1 MDFQVGSLSIY
12 SIFQALPCFH
22 PILFTCGTSCLY
34 AEQIALK
41 ILQFQVLFN
50 VLFLLRKPSWVCS
63 LHDRLIIRRKGVEA
77 RNSNFIWK
85 VRYPRRWWNHGLGH
99 PLTGLW
105 MTVCFIDRESEEV
118 RLLSKKAINLA
129 KHLLAWLA
137 LGEGVYWVLFCS
149 HSQVSR
155 VRMSPCKLDK
165 GTLA

>member
-1 MDFQVGSLSIY
+1 MLCIVPELMKCDVVIY
-12 SIFQALPCFH
+12 NQKYILGLL

-85 VRYPRRWWNHGLGH
+85 AGSLKRLPASALEFHLIGV
-99 PLTGLW
+99 W
-105 MTVCFIDRESEEV
+105 MPVSFIEQKRGRDEEV
-118 RLLSKKAINLA
+118 K
-129 KHLLAWLA
+129 
-137 LGEGVYWVLFCS
+137 
-149 HSQVSR
+149 
-155 VRMSPCKLDK
+155 
-165 GTLA
+165 